1 MNEKEKV
8 LTHLDIPYSYE
19 LAKRMEAYRCNPELG
34 YRSAG
39 SKAEFLTGEM
49 LKKEMEE
56 IGLSGVTKD
65 EITVDGWEFRKAVLY
80 VLDENGKKREIRLG
94 AYQTNCV
101 TDGAEEYPLVYVGK
115 GTELDYKDID
125 VKNKLVLVD
134 INQRDEWWINF
145 PVYQAHLKG
154 AKALIAVQQGGY
166 GEIDEDALNAQD
178 IAGPA
183 DAPAFSI
190 SRRDAQWLKEQL
202 DNQQSRELWV
212 TLEADSRV
220 MPECKTYNITGQ
232 IEGKHKDRLI
242 VLSAHYDSYFE
253 GFQDDNT
260 AVAMMFGIA
269 KALIDARIQPDNTI
283 LICAMAAEELQEEYP
298 ERKLIVIDSLCACLG
313 EGLLVYKAVQLKCA
327 GKSLEEVAAWV
338 EENKLHIM
346 HNVTIDDLFHLHRGG
361 RVSKASA
368 IVGTMIQ
375 IKPIIHMDDHGELK
389 VIGKERGRKK
399 ALTHIVDM
407 AVKQSEGWDNDI
419 VMITHGDCK
428 EDAEFVARQVEK
440 KMGVHNI
447 LINCIGTVIGSHTGP
462 GVVAVFCMG
471 NKR

>member
-154 AKALIAVQQGGY
+154 AKALIAVQQSG
-166 GEIDEDALNAQD
+166 
-178 IAGPA
+178 
-183 DAPAFSI
+183 
-190 SRRDAQWLKEQL
+190 
-202 DNQQSRELWV
+202 
-212 TLEADSRV
+212 
-220 MPECKTYNITGQ
+220 
-232 IEGKHKDRLI
+232 
-242 VLSAHYDSYFE
+242 
-253 GFQDDNT
+253 
-260 AVAMMFGIA
+260 
-269 KALIDARIQPDNTI
+269 
-283 LICAMAAEELQEEYP
+283 
-298 ERKLIVIDSLCACLG
+298 
-313 EGLLVYKAVQLKCA
+313 
-327 GKSLEEVAAWV
+327 
-338 EENKLHIM
+338 
-346 HNVTIDDLFHLHRGG
+346 
-361 RVSKASA
+361 
-368 IVGTMIQ
+368 
-375 IKPIIHMDDHGELK
+375 
-389 VIGKERGRKK
+389 
-399 ALTHIVDM
+399 
-407 AVKQSEGWDNDI
+407 
-419 VMITHGDCK
+419 
-428 EDAEFVARQVEK
+428 
-440 KMGVHNI
+440 
-447 LINCIGTVIGSHTGP
+447 
-462 GVVAVFCMG
+462 
-471 NKR
+471 